1 MELPEMRCSVLS
13 ASAIVFLSVCASSA
27 FAQSHTTPAINTCI
41 KEFYDPGM
49 YNYLSFKN
57 TCSQPLTIV
66 FVAKDESGVTGIM
79 DLRPGASDSVGRSE
93 SGVVPKVGGFQL
105 YVCQVDYLPL
115 DENNRVVNKPEASFT
130 CRPKTELASD
140 KK

>member
-1 MELPEMRCSVLS
+1 MRRSVLS
-13 ASAIVFLSVCASSA
+13 PAAVLFMSVCASSA
-27 FAQSHTTPAINTCI
+27 FAQSHTTPAINSCI

-57 TCSQPLTIV
+57 TCSQSLTIV
-66 FVAKDESGVTGIM
+66 FVAKDGSGVTGTM
-79 DLRPGASDSVGRSE
+79 DLRPGASDSVGRSQ

-115 DENNRVVNKPEASFT
+115 DENNRVVNKPEASFK
-130 CRPKTELASD
+130 CRPKAEVASD
-140 KK
+140 K